1 MRATVRQFM
10 VAFMFMNAGLEA
22 ESEGHAESM
31 DRIYRSQRHVY
42 DVTRAYY
49 LLGRDGLLDDLDLK
63 SGETVLE
70 IGCGTG
76 RNLVGAAKRYPQAR
90 LYGLDISREMLQ
102 SAGSALQRASAE
114 SRVRLA
120 VADAAKFDPAPL
132 FGAAQFDCVYFSYTL
147 SMIPD
152 WRAAI
157 AQAVQVLKPGGR
169 LHIVDFGGCDGLPQ
183 LFKSGLRVWLAKFQV
198 SPREGLEAEL
208 RETAARA
215 GAQLKVTLP
224 YRGYAVQAR
233 LILPPM

>member
-1 MRATVRQFM
+1 
-10 VAFMFMNAGLEA
+10 MNAGLDA
-22 ESEGHAESM
+22 ESESHAKSM
-31 DRIYRSQRHVY
+31 DRIYRSQRHIY

-49 LLGRDGLLDDLDLK
+49 LLGRDGLLDDLALK
-63 SGETVLE
+63 AGETVLE

-76 RNLVGAAKRYPQAR
+76 RNLVGAARRYPQAR

-120 VADAAKFDPAPL
+120 IADATKFDPVVL

-147 SMIPD
+147 SMIPG

-157 AQAVQVLKPGGR
+157 AQAVHVLKPGGR
-169 LHIVDFGGCDGLPQ
+169 LHVVDFGGCECLPRP
-183 LFKSGLRVWLAKFQV
+183 FKTMLKIWLAKFQV

-215 GAQLKVTLP
+215 GAQLRVTRP
-224 YRGYAVQAR
+224 YRGYAVQAQ
-233 LILPPM
+233 LTLPQG

>member
-1 MRATVRQFM
+1 MPATVRRSM
-10 VAFMFMNAGLEA
+10 GAFMSMNAGFDA
-22 ESEGHAESM
+22 QSENHAKSM
-31 DRIYRSQRHVY
+31 DRIYRSQRHIY

-49 LLGRDGLLDDLDLK
+49 LLGRDGLLDDLALK
-63 SGETVLE
+63 AGERVLE

-114 SRVRLA
+114 SRARLA
-120 VADAAKFDPAPL
+120 VADAMKFDPVPL
-132 FGAAQFDCVYFSYTL
+132 FGAARFECVYFSYTL

-169 LHIVDFGGCDGLPQ
+169 LHIVDFGGCEALPKF
-183 LFKSGLRVWLAKFQV
+183 FKSGLQVWLANFHV
-198 SPREGLEAEL
+198 SPRDGLEAEL
-208 RETAARA
+208 REMAVRA
-215 GAQLKVTLP
+215 GAQLKVTRP
-224 YRGYAVQAR
+224 YRGYATQAR
-233 LILPPM
+233 LTLPQE

>member
-1 MRATVRQFM
+1 
-10 VAFMFMNAGLEA
+10 MNAGLDA
-22 ESEGHAESM
+22 QSESHAKSM
-31 DRIYRSQRHVY
+31 DRIYRSQRHIY

-49 LLGRDGLLDDLDLK
+49 LLGRDGLLDDLALK
-63 SGETVLE
+63 AGESVLE
-70 IGCGTG
+70 SGCGTG

-102 SAGSALQRASAE
+102 SAGSALQRANAE

-120 VADAAKFDPAPL
+120 IADATQFDPVPL

-147 SMIPD
+147 SMVPN

-169 LHIVDFGGCDGLPQ
+169 LHIVDFGGCEGLPR
-183 LFKSGLRVWLAKFQV
+183 LFKSALRIWLAKFHV
-198 SPREGLEAEL
+198 SPREGLEAGL

-215 GAQLKVTLP
+215 GAQLRVTRP

-233 LILPPM
+233 LTLPQV

>member
-1 MRATVRQFM
+1 
-10 VAFMFMNAGLEA
+10 MNAGLNA
-22 ESEGHAESM
+22 QSESHAKSM
-31 DRIYRSQRHVY
+31 DRIYRRQRHIY

-49 LLGRDGLLDDLDLK
+49 LLGRDGLLDDLALK
-63 SGETVLE
+63 AGESVLE

-120 VADAAKFDPAPL
+120 IADATKFDAAAL

-147 SMIPD
+147 SMIPN
-152 WRAAI
+152 WHGAI

-169 LHIVDFGGCDGLPQ
+169 LHVVDFGGCENLPRP
-183 LFKSGLRVWLAKFQV
+183 FKSVLKIWLGKFQV
-198 SPREGLEAEL
+198 SPREGLEAGLQEI
-208 RETAARA
+208 AACA
-215 GAQLKVTLP
+215 GAHLQVSRP
-224 YRGYAVQAR
+224 YRGYAIQAR
-233 LILPPM
+233 LTLPQV